1 MCHRY
6 ASCVGGSCECNDG
19 YTGDGKNCI
28 GLEIIFIKLNT
39 SPSFWTFASAGD
51 EVGKLE
57 ARRSRKIRICLC
69 VDNFCPSSLCTS
81 C

>member
-28 GLEIIFIKLNT
+28 GLEINFISLNT
-39 SPSFWTFASAGD
+39 SLVPNLSLPPET
-51 EVGKLE
+51 
-57 ARRSRKIRICLC
+57 RS
-69 VDNFCPSSLCTS
+69 VN
-81 C
+81 